1 MKKFRKFEVT
11 AVPFNG
17 EELSGF
23 LWEDGVAGI
32 TENENSLTLYS
43 EETSKIDK
51 SLLIDLLN
59 KLKEKDVIKEYSI
72 VEEILED
79 QNWNADWEKNLNV
92 IEVSDRFVIKPSF
105 KEYIQ
110 KQNQVVITVD
120 PKMSFGTGE
129 HETTKLMLLL
139 LDKYFSNHQKVLDIG
154 SGTAVLAIAAAKL
167 GAHKVLGIDN
177 DEWCLLNGKENAQ
190 ANSVL
195 DRVEIEQKEISEVEI
210 VDFDLILANINRHI
224 LMEISEEI
232 KAKISENGV
241 LILSGLLLND
251 KDDIE
256 KLYSGKGFEL
266 IETLEMNEWIGMVF
280 KNSGDLI

>member
-177 DEWCLLNGKENAQ
+177 DEWCLLNGKENAET
-190 ANSVL
+190 NSVL

-210 VDFDLILANINRHI
+210 IDFDLILANINRHI